1 MANQKLNITIKAFD
15 KTKKAF
21 SSATAGLKKVGGAV
35 LSAKTAIVGLVGAA
49 GFGALISNSLRAGDS
64 LAKTASKI
72 GITTEALSGLRYAAE
87 LTGVSTETMDMAL
100 QRFTRRASEAAL
112 GTGEAVNALKE
123 LGLDAESLIKQP
135 LDVQM
140 GMVADAMQGVATQSD
155 RVRLAMKLFDSEGV
169 ALVNTLGQGSFALQD
184 MAMEAK
190 DLGIT
195 LDSVDAKA
203 IEDANDAFTKA
214 KTAIMGVVQAMTVE
228 FAPIIENLSN
238 RFVAFIK
245 KQNEAGNVGEK
256 VAHALISA
264 FETVQNVFI
273 NFEASI
279 TSVSLELA
287 KMEWFVKTSLNLTL
301 GNTINVFNQII
312 GLFNG
317 TKLRNPFAQGVADT
331 RREIAEL
338 QGQLASL
345 RNISGTSM
353 ANQYFPSSGGQYVP
367 YAQRSSYDGGG
378 FTGGGARAGGMD
390 GKGGFPAMLHP
401 NETVIDHTK
410 GQSQG
415 VVINQT
421 INVTTGV
428 QSTVRAEI
436 ANLLPQIQEA
446 SKQAV
451 LNAKRRGGSFA
462 SQLVGR

>member
-15 KTKKAF
+15 NTKKAF
-21 SSATAGLKKVGGAV
+21 RTATAGLKKVGGAV
-35 LSAKTAIVGLVGAA
+35 ASTKTAIVGLVGAA
-49 GFGALISNSLRAGDS
+49 GFGALISSSLRAGDS

-72 GITTEALSGLRYAAE
+72 GVTTEALSGLRYAAE
-87 LTGVSTETMDMAL
+87 LTGVSSETMDMAL

-123 LGLDAESLIKQP
+123 LNLDAESLVKLP
-135 LDVQM
+135 LDKQM
-140 GMVADAMQGVATQSD
+140 GLVADAMAGVGTQSD

-169 ALVNTLGQGSFALQD
+169 ALVNTLAGGSVALET
-184 MAMEAK
+184 MAEEAD
-190 DLGIT
+190 DLGIS
-195 LDSVDAKA
+195 LSGVDAKA
-203 IEDANDAFTKA
+203 IEDANDAFTRA

-228 FAPIIENLSN
+228 FAPVIEDLSD
-238 RFVAFIK
+238 RFVQFIK
-245 KQNEAGNVGEK
+245 RQNESGNVGEK
-256 VAHALISA
+256 VARKLI
-264 FETVQNVFI
+264 NVFQSAI
-273 NFEASI
+273 NVFLNFQSSI
-279 TSVSLELA
+279 TSVKLELT
-287 KMEWFVKTSLNLTL
+287 KMEWFVKSTLNETFKA
-301 GNTINVFNQII
+301 TIGIYNQIV

-317 TKLRNPFAQGVADT
+317 TQLRNPFAQGVADT
-331 RREIAEL
+331 RREIAQL
-338 QGQLASL
+338 QGELANL
-345 RNISGTSM
+345 RSAANVNI
-353 ANQYFPSSGGQYVP
+353 ADQFFPSSGGQYVP

-436 ANLLPQIQEA
+436 TNLLPQIQEA

>member
-35 LSAKTAIVGLVGAA
+35 ANAKTAIVGLVGAA
-49 GFGALISNSLRAGDS
+49 GFGALISSSLKAGDS

-72 GITTEALSGLRYAAE
+72 GVTTEALSGLRYAAE
-87 LTGVSTETMDMAL
+87 LTGVSSETMDMAL

-112 GTGEAVNALKE
+112 GTGEAVGALKE
-123 LGLDAESLIKQP
+123 LNLDAESLVKLP
-135 LDVQM
+135 LDEQM
-140 GMVADAMQGVATQSD
+140 GLVADAMAGVGTQSD
-155 RVRLAMKLFDSEGV
+155 RVRIAMKLFDSEGV
-169 ALVNTLGQGSFALQD
+169 ALVNTLAGGSVALET
-184 MAMEAK
+184 MAEEAD
-190 DLGIT
+190 DLGIS
-195 LDSVDAKA
+195 LSGVDAKA
-203 IEDANDAFTKA
+203 IEKANDSFTKA

-228 FAPIIENLSN
+228 FAPIIEDLSN

-256 VAHALISA
+256 VARFLISSFDSVINA
-264 FETVQNVFI
+264 FS
-273 NFEASI
+273 NFQASI
-279 TSVSLELA
+279 VSVKLELA
-287 KMEWFVKTSLNLTL
+287 KMEWFVKSTLNETFKA
-301 GNTINVFNQII
+301 TIGIYNKIV

-317 TKLRNPFAQGVADT
+317 TKLKNPFAQGIADT
-331 RREIAEL
+331 RKEIAEL
-338 QGQLASL
+338 QGRLQSL
-345 RNISGTSM
+345 RNNANTNM
-353 ANQYFPSSGGQYVP
+353 ADQFFPSSGGEYVP

-378 FTGGGARAGGMD
+378 FTGRGARAGGMD

-410 GQSQG
+410 GQGQG

-436 ANLLPQIQEA
+436 TNLLPQIQEA

>member
-35 LSAKTAIVGLVGAA
+35 ANAKTAIVGLVGAA
-49 GFGALISNSLRAGDS
+49 GFGALIANSLRAGDS

-140 GMVADAMQGVATQSD
+140 GMVADSMQGVATQSD

-169 ALVNTLGQGSFALQD
+169 ALVNTLEQGSFGLRD
-184 MAMEAK
+184 MASEAK

-195 LDSVDAKA
+195 LNSVDAKA

-228 FAPIIENLSN
+228 FAPIIEDLSN
-238 RFVAFIK
+238 RFVKFIK
-245 KQNEAGNVGEK
+245 KQNEAGNVGVK
-256 VAHALISA
+256 VARFLIDS
-264 FETVQNVFI
+264 FESVQNVFL
-273 NFEASI
+273 NFQSSI
-279 TSVSLELA
+279 TSVRLELA
-287 KMEWFVKTSLNLTL
+287 KMEWFVKSSLNLTL

-317 TKLRNPFAQGVADT
+317 TQLRNPFAQGVADT
-331 RREIAEL
+331 RREIADL

-345 RNISGTSM
+345 RNTANTSM
-353 ANQYFPSSGGQYVP
+353 ADQYFPSSGGQYVP

>member
-35 LSAKTAIVGLVGAA
+35 ANAKTAIVGLVGAA
-49 GFGALISNSLRAGDS
+49 GFGALISSSLRAGDS

-72 GITTEALSGLRYAAE
+72 GVTTEALSGLRYAAE

-112 GTGEAVNALKE
+112 GTGEAVNALIE

-169 ALVNTLGQGSFALQD
+169 ALVNTLAQGSFALQD

-203 IEDANDAFTKA
+203 MEDANDAFTKA

-228 FAPIIENLSN
+228 FAPIIEDLSD
-238 RFVAFIK
+238 RFVKFIK

-256 VAHALISA
+256 VARFLISSFDSVVNA
-264 FETVQNVFI
+264 LN
-273 NFEASI
+273 NFQTSI
-279 TSVSLELA
+279 VSVKLELT
-287 KMEWFVKTSLNLTL
+287 KMEWFVKSTLNETFKA
-301 GNTINVFNQII
+301 TIGIYNQIV

-317 TKLRNPFAQGVADT
+317 TQLKNPFAQGVADT

-338 QGQLASL
+338 QGQLQAL
-345 RNISGTSM
+345 RNNANINM
-353 ANQYFPSSGGQYVP
+353 ADQFFPSSGGQYVP
-367 YAQRSSYDGGG
+367 YSQRSSYDGGG

-436 ANLLPQIQEA
+436 NNLLPQISDA
-446 SKQAV
+446 AKKAV
-451 LNAKRRGGSFA
+451 LNAKLRGGSFA
-462 SQLVGR
+462 SQLAGR

>member
-49 GFGALISNSLRAGDS
+49 GFGALISSSLRAGDS

-72 GITTEALSGLRYAAE
+72 GVTTEALSGLRYAAE
-87 LTGVSTETMDMAL
+87 LTGVSSETMDMAL

-123 LGLDAESLIKQP
+123 LNLDAESLVKLP
-135 LDVQM
+135 LDQQM
-140 GMVADAMQGVATQSD
+140 GMVADAMASVGTQSD

-169 ALVNTLGQGSFALQD
+169 ALVNTLAGGSVALET
-184 MAMEAK
+184 MAEEAEE
-190 DLGIT
+190 LGIT

-203 IEDANDAFTKA
+203 IEDANDAFTRA
-214 KTAIMGVVQAMTVE
+214 KTAIMGLVQAMTVE
-228 FAPIIENLSN
+228 LAPIIEDLSKQ
-238 RFVAFIK
+238 FVAFIK
-245 KQNEAGNVGEK
+245 KQNESGNVGEK
-256 VAHALISA
+256 IARMLISA
-264 FETVQNVFI
+264 YERVRNVFI
-273 NFEASI
+273 DFES
-279 TSVSLELA
+279 SVVSARLELA
-287 KMEWFVKTSLNLTL
+287 KMEWFIRETLNQTF
-301 GNTINVFNQII
+301 GNLINIFNQVI

-331 RREIAEL
+331 RREIADL

-345 RNISGTSM
+345 RDMSNMNM
-353 ANQYFPSSGGQYVP
+353 ANQMFNSGGQYVP
-367 YAQRSSYDGGG
+367 YSQRSSYDGGG

-436 ANLLPQIQEA
+436 TNLLPQIQEA

>member
-49 GFGALISNSLRAGDS
+49 GFGALITSSLRAGDS

-87 LTGVSTETMDMAL
+87 RTGVSTETMDMAL

-169 ALVNTLGQGSFALQD
+169 ALVNTLAEGSHALQD
-184 MAMEAK
+184 MAMEAD

-203 IEDANDAFTKA
+203 IEEANDAFTDA
-214 KTAIMGVVQAMTVE
+214 KTAIKGVVQAMTVE
-228 FAPIIENLSN
+228 FAPTIKDLSE
-238 RFVAFIK
+238 RFVRFIK
-245 KQNEAGNVGEK
+245 KQNESGNVGEK
-256 VAHALISA
+256 VARLLINA
-264 FETVQNVFI
+264 FDNVKNAFL
-273 NFEASI
+273 NFESAV
-279 TSVSLELA
+279 VSAKLELT
-287 KMEWFVKTSLNLTL
+287 KMEWFIKNTLNQTF
-301 GNTINVFNQII
+301 GNLINIFNQVI

-317 TKLRNPFAQGVADT
+317 TQLKNPFAQGVADT

-345 RNISGTSM
+345 RDSANTSV
-353 ANQYFPSSGGQYVP
+353 ADQYFTPSGQYIP
-367 YAQRSSYDGGG
+367 YSQRSSYDGGG
-378 FTGGGARAGGMD
+378 FTGRGARAGGMD

-436 ANLLPQIQEA
+436 NNLLPQIKEA
-446 SKQAV
+446 AKTAV
-451 LNAKRRGGSFA
+451 VNAKRRGGSFG
-462 SQLVGR
+462 SQMVGR